1 MSDAAFISVLISA
14 DLAQLESNL
23 RQGEASIARSTERM
37 TQTVQRSG
45 LSKALAAATDPAV
58 LNKFARGLS
67 AVAVATQGDYS
78 TTANAVTSV
87 GTAMAML
94 PTPYTKIIGLA
105 TVLTGQAL
113 GYRDAVL
120 AAVKAEEER
129 LRLLQK
135 QVDDQTEAASMEV
148 RNLREMLA
156 IEKEMDPIRK
166 RELQLEYEKRKLRAE
181 MLEMAGQIDA
191 KTSRDL
197 YLAKEALLIEKARQD
212 VEAIRAKQADEAARL
227 AAEEARRN
235 AAMQA
240 RGPTA
245 AGLISSVTTSL
256 GGAFNFAQNPVL
268 QSIQDYAIK
277 QAGYQANL
285 VLTAREILQLLRNQ
299 GTVIT

>member
-14 DLAQLESNL
+14 DLAQLEANL
-23 RQGEASIARSTERM
+23 RQAESSVARSTDRM

-45 LSKALAAATDPAV
+45 LSRAFAAATDPAV

-105 TVLTGQAL
+105 GVLTGQAL

-120 AAVKAEEER
+120 EAVKAEEER
-129 LRLLQK
+129 FRAMK
-135 QVDDQTEAASMEV
+135 QQFDDRTEAASLEV
-148 RNLREMLA
+148 RDLREMLT

-166 RELQLEYEKRKLRAE
+166 RELQVEYEKRQLRRE
-181 MLEMAGQIDA
+181 MLEMASQIDA
-191 KTSRDL
+191 ETNHSL
-197 YLAKEALLIEKARQD
+197 YLAKEALLVEKARQD

-227 AAEEARRN
+227 AEEEARRK
-235 AAMQA
+235 AAIQA
-240 RGPTA
+240 PAA
-245 AGLISSVTTSL
+245 AGIGLANSVTTSL
-256 GGAFNFAQNPVL
+256 GGMFNFAQNNILRGL
-268 QSIQDYAIK
+268 QTAAIQ

-285 VLTAREILQLLRNQ
+285 VLTAREILQILRNQ

>member
-1 MSDAAFISVLISA
+1 MADAAFISVLISA
-14 DLAQLESNL
+14 DLAQLEANL
-23 RQGEASIARSTERM
+23 RQAESSVARSTDRM

-45 LSKALAAATDPAV
+45 LSKAFAVATDPAV
-58 LNKFARGLS
+58 LNKFAKTLS

-94 PTPYTKIIGLA
+94 PSPYTKIIGLA
-105 TVLTGQAL
+105 GVLMGQAL
-113 GYRDAVL
+113 SYRDAVL
-120 AAVKAEEER
+120 EAVKAEEER
-129 LRLLQK
+129 LRMMKQ

-156 IEKEMDPIRK
+156 IEKEADPIRK
-166 RELQLEYEKRKLRAE
+166 RELQLEYEKRQLRNE
-181 MLEMAGQIDA
+181 MLEIAGQIDA
-191 KTSRDL
+191 KTSRNL

-212 VEAIRAKQADEAARL
+212 VEAIRAKQAEDAARL
-227 AAEEARRN
+227 AEEEARRK
-235 AAMQA
+235 AAMPA
-240 RGPTA
+240 PIANA

-256 GGAFNFAQNPVL
+256 GGSFNFAQNAAL
-268 QSIQDYAIK
+268 RSIQDYAMK

>member
-1 MSDAAFISVLISA
+1 
-14 DLAQLESNL
+14 
-23 RQGEASIARSTERM
+23 M

-45 LSKALAAATDPAV
+45 LSKAFAAATDPAV

-120 AAVKAEEER
+120 AAAKAEEER

-166 RELQLEYEKRKLRAE
+166 RELQLEYEKRQLRGE
-181 MLEMAGQIDA
+181 MLEMADQIDA
-191 KTSRDL
+191 KTNRNL
-197 YLAKEALLIEKARQD
+197 YLAREALLIEKARQD

-227 AAEEARRN
+227 AEEEARRN
-235 AAMQA
+235 AAMPAQP
-240 RGPTA
+240 PTA

>member
-14 DLAQLESNL
+14 DLAQLEANL
-23 RQGEASIARSTERM
+23 RQAESSVARSTDRM

-45 LSKALAAATDPAV
+45 LSRAFATATDPAV
-58 LNKFARGLS
+58 LNKFAKSLS

-87 GTAMAML
+87 GTAMALL
-94 PTPYTKIIGLA
+94 PHPYLKIIGLA
-105 TVLTGQAL
+105 GVLTGQAL

-120 AAVKAEEER
+120 EAVKAEEER
-129 LRLLQK
+129 FRAMKQ
-135 QVDDQTEAASMEV
+135 QVDDRTEAASLEV
-148 RNLREMLA
+148 RNLREMLT

-166 RELQLEYEKRKLRAE
+166 RELQLEYDKRQLRGE
-181 MLEMAGQIDA
+181 MLEMADKIDG
-191 KTSRDL
+191 KTNRNL

-227 AAEEARRN
+227 AEEEARRK

-240 RGPTA
+240 PAA
-245 AGLISSVTTSL
+245 AGIGLVNSVTTSL
-256 GGAFNFAQNPVL
+256 GGMFNFAQNNIL
-268 QSIQDYAIK
+268 QGLQTASIQ
-277 QAGYQANL
+277 QSGYQANL
-285 VLTAREILQLLRNQ
+285 VLTAREILQILRNQ